1 MAGGAGAGATKM
13 TSLDDAIANVAVL
26 ENLDLFNDQPCIEAC
41 PVSLDC
47 DQDMDTN
54 FTDR

>member
-1 MAGGAGAGATKM
+1 ME
-13 TSLDDAIANVAVL
+13 SLDDALANVAAL

-41 PVSLDC
+41 PISLDC